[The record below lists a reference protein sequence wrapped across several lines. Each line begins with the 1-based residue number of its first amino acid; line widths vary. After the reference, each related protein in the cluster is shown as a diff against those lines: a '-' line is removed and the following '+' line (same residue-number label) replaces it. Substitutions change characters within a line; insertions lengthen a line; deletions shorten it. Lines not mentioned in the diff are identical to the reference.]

1 MLGTA
6 AAMGAPPNIQHLYDP
21 SSKKHLLA
29 GTFPKKANLQQALTD
44 LEQVFLRY
52 GVSVVRPDNV
62 VDCNQIFTR
71 DLGFVVDDI
80 FVRSNIIPHRE
91 KELAGLNSVLTQIP
105 ASKQLVFPKKVHI
118 EVGDV
123 IVHNDYIYVGIS
135 TRPDY
140 AKLLTARTN
149 KAAVAALQQAF
160 PHKKVKGFELNKSN
174 TIPHENALHL
184 DCCFQLV
191 GKNFALTCPEGF
203 ADREAYNLLVTHFGN
218 DNIFEVSALE
228 MSQMMCN
235 VVSISPTVVV
245 SDTLFT
251 RLNTW
256 LRNRGITV
264 EEVDFSEIGKQGG
277 LFRCVT
283 LPLYRA
289 L

>member
-6 AAMGAPPNIQHLYDP
+6 AAMGAPPNIQDLYDP

-62 VDCNQIFTR
+62 VNCNQIFTR

-80 FVRSNIIPHRE
+80 FVRSNIIPQRE

-118 EVGDV
+118 EGGDV

-135 TRPDY
+135 TSPDY

-184 DCCFQLV
+184 DCCFQLL

-203 ADREAYNLLVTHFGN
+203 ADRVAYNLLVTHFGN

-283 LPLYRA
+283 LPLYRV